1 MTASTTTRPS
11 AAKNCLSAEGLIA
24 KERAEALALVI
35 ADKMRARCKPMGLPK
50 WRQWVSAELSRMS
63 PLLRSMVRAALEAK
77 ARAGK

>member
-1 MTASTTTRPS
+1 MTRSS
-11 AAKNCLSAEGLIA
+11 AAKSCLSAEGLTA
-24 KERAEALALVI
+24 KANAEQLALVI

-77 ARAGK
+77 ARGSR